1 MSRAGH
7 RYPVEA
13 RLMEGNGTMSVMT
26 IIFPFGIV
34 LTIVSSRY
42 IESFGANLHKREE
55 KGGKGKDEE

>member
-1 MSRAGH
+1 
-7 RYPVEA
+7 
-13 RLMEGNGTMSVMT
+13 MEGNGTVSVMT
-26 IIFPFGIV
+26 IIFPFGIA